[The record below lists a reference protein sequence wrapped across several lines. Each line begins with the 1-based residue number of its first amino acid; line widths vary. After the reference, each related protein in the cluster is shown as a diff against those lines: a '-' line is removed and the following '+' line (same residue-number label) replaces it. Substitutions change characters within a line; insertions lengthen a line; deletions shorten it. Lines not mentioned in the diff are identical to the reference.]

1 RSRADRWTA
10 PGAIVAVS
18 DRLLVADEGSEAVF
32 EIRSGQVKTYATGP
46 KDWYP
51 QGLAPMPDGT
61 VLVATYD
68 GVWRVPSGG
77 GKVRAVDI
85 DLAGTVDGTAAGRSI
100 VGAASTA
107 NGTFHLLVAGEA
119 EQYEFWDAIN
129 RLRLA
134 GTKHGAKKLTSSMV
148 RLAYSWLPNATLLS
162 YYPDGTQEM
171 TELGLDAIAVAASD
185 DGAYVS
191 LGNPPKRKFGLSSRG
206 TKQLARLSKGDRE
219 RAAELMRALNA
230 PPRILKVAR

>member
-1 RSRADRWTA
+1 
-10 PGAIVAVS
+10 
-18 DRLLVADEGSEAVF
+18 
-32 EIRSGQVKTYATGP
+32 
-46 KDWYP
+46 
-51 QGLAPMPDGT
+51 
-61 VLVATYD
+61 
-68 GVWRVPSGG
+68 
-77 GKVRAVDI
+77 
-85 DLAGTVDGTAAGRSI
+85 
-100 VGAASTA
+100 
-107 NGTFHLLVAGEA
+107 
-119 EQYEFWDAIN
+119 
-129 RLRLA
+129 
-134 GTKHGAKKLTSSMV
+134 MV